1 MNRIVTIMTFLA
13 VALNSYAQKADSISL
28 AKPDSIWK
36 DVQLQGVTV
45 KGKNLI
51 RRRGKDIWII
61 TDEMRQHTFS
71 TYDVIG
77 NIPYM

>member
-1 MNRIVTIMTFLA
+1 MTFLA
-13 VALNSYAQKADSISL
+13 VALNSYAQKADSISS

-71 TYDVIG
+71 TYDVT
-77 NIPYM
+77 PCQYAFL